1 MARVRVKICGI
12 TTPEDARL
20 AAEAGADAI
29 GLIFADSPR
38 QVTLNQAVHIVAA
51 LPPWVTAVGVF
62 VNLPPDDIF
71 KIARQLNLGAIQ
83 FHGEEMP
90 CVLEDVGRGF
100 KVVKAFRVASEND
113 LADALDYLGQC
124 RPHAALID
132 ARVEGQ
138 RGGTGQLAPWRLL
151 PGVREKFWPLI
162 LGGGL
167 NPDNVADAI
176 RLVQPYAVESSS
188 GVEKSPGKK
197 NPDLVRRFVSA
208 AQSVAIEYPQIMG
221 DEHEI

>member
-12 TTPEDARL
+12 TTPDDARL

-29 GLIFADSPR
+29 GLIFTDSPR
-38 QVTLNQAVHIVAA
+38 QVTLGQAAHIVAA

-62 VNLPPDDIF
+62 VDQTPQDILQ
-71 KIARQLNLGAIQ
+71 IARQLSLGAIQ
-83 FHGEEMP
+83 FHGDEMP
-90 CVLEDVGRGF
+90 CVLADVAPEF
-100 KVVKAFRVASEND
+100 KVIKAFRVAAEND
-113 LADALDYLGQC
+113 LADALDYIAQC

-132 ARVEGQ
+132 SRVDGL
-138 RGGTGQLAPWRLL
+138 RGGTGQPAPWHLL

-167 NPDNVADAI
+167 NPDNVAEAI
-176 RLVQPYAVESSS
+176 RLVQPYAVESCS
-188 GVEKSPGKK
+188 GVERTPGQKD
-197 NPDLVRRFVSA
+197 PDLVRNFVSA
-208 AQSVAIEYPQIMG
+208 AQSISIQYPSIG

>member
-12 TTPEDARL
+12 TTPDDARL
-20 AAEAGADAI
+20 AVEAGADAI

-38 QVTLNQAVHIVAA
+38 QVSLNQATHIVAA
-51 LPPWVTAVGVF
+51 LPPWVAPVGVF
-62 VNLPPDDIF
+62 VNQAPQDILH
-71 KIARQLNLGAIQ
+71 IARELRLGAIQ
-83 FHGEEMP
+83 FHGDEMP
-90 CVLEDVGRGF
+90 CVLEDVARGF
-100 KVVKAFRVASEND
+100 KVVKAFRIATAGD
-113 LADALDYLGQC
+113 LADALDYLAQC

-138 RGGTGQLAPWRLL
+138 RGGTGQAAPWSLVAPMRT
-151 PGVREKFWPLI
+151 KFWPLI

-167 NPDNVADAI
+167 NPENVAEAV

-188 GVEKSPGKK
+188 GVERAPGQKD
-197 NPDLVRRFVSA
+197 PDLVRNFVRA
-208 AQSVAIEYPQIMG
+208 ALSVSIEYPQIG

>member
-12 TTPEDARL
+12 TTPDDARL
-20 AAEAGADAI
+20 AADAGADAI

-38 QVTLNQAVHIVAA
+38 QVTVGQAAHIVAA

-62 VNLPPDDIF
+62 VNQPPQDILQ
-71 KIARQLNLGAIQ
+71 IARQLSLGAIQ
-83 FHGEEMP
+83 FHGDELP
-90 CVLEDVGRGF
+90 CVLEDVARGF
-100 KVVKAFRVASEND
+100 KVVKAFRVAAASD
-113 LADALDYLGQC
+113 LADALDYLAQC

-138 RGGTGQLAPWRLL
+138 SGGTGQLAPWHLL

-167 NPDNVADAI
+167 NPDNVAEAI

-188 GVEKSPGKK
+188 GVEQSPGKK
-197 NPDLVRRFVSA
+197 DPDLVRSFVSA
-208 AQSVAIEYPQIMG
+208 AQSVSIEYPQIG

>member
-1 MARVRVKICGI
+1 MARVRVKICGL
-12 TTPEDARL
+12 TSPEDARL
-20 AAEAGADAI
+20 AVEAGADAV

-38 QVTLNQAVHIVAA
+38 QVSLNQAAHIVAA

-62 VNLPPDDIF
+62 VNQPADEVF
-71 KIARQLNLGAIQ
+71 QIARELQLGAIQ
-83 FHGEEMP
+83 FHGDEMP
-90 CVLEDVGRGF
+90 CVLEDVARGF
-100 KVVKAFRVASEND
+100 KVVKVFRIATETD
-113 LADALDYLGQC
+113 LADALDYVSQC

-132 ARVEGQ
+132 SRVEGQ
-138 RGGTGQLAPWRLL
+138 RGGTGQSPPWNLLAP
-151 PGVREKFWPLI
+151 VRKNFWPLI

-167 NPDNVADAI
+167 TPDNVADAI

-197 NPDLVRRFVSA
+197 DPELVRRFVSA
-208 AQSVAIEYPQIMG
+208 AQSVAIEYPQMG